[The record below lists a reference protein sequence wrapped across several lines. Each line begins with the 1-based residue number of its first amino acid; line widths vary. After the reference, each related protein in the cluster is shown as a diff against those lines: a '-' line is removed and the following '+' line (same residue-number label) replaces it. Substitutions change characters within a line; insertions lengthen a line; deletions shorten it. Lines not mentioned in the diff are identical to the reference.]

1 MAHIKRFLEN
11 SEEEKKSSHYMF
23 FNNLLSI
30 KRFINE
36 IEKLDK
42 NKIEELLE
50 NGHDWAADHIATSK
64 DNIEQVSDFLI
75 NNK

>member
-1 MAHIKRFLEN
+1 MNRIKRFLEN

-23 FNNLLSI
+23 FNNLKSI

-36 IEKLDK
+36 IEKIDR
-42 NKIEELLE
+42 NKIEDLLE
-50 NGHDWAADHIATSK
+50 NGHDWAADHIAISK

-75 NNK
+75 NKK